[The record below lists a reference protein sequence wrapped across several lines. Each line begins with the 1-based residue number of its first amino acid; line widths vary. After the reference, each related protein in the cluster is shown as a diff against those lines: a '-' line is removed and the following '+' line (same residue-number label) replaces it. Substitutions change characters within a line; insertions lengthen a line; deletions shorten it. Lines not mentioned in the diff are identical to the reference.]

1 MTQLGFVG
9 EVGGWEGQGRA
20 GSVFPLAESQL
31 MIMLT
36 HCWCCSG
43 MRNTAGHQYS
53 RLII

>member
-1 MTQLGFVG
+1 MTQLGLVG
-9 EVGGWEGQGRA
+9 EGAVGRWC
-20 GSVFPLAESQL
+20 SVFPLAESQL

-43 MRNTAGHQYS
+43 MRNAAGHQYS